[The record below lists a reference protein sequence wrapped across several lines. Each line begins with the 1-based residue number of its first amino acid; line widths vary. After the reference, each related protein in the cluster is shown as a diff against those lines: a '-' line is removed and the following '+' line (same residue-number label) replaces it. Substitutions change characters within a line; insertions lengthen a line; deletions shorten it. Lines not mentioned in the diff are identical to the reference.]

1 MSFHK
6 VFGELERMGGLY
18 GSNGFHKGFGEL
30 LGNLL
35 VEDVMVKKENCSVN
49 VKFPFLVRRL
59 I

>member
-1 MSFHK
+1 
-6 VFGELERMGGLY
+6 MGGLY

-35 VEDVMVKKENCSVN
+35 VEDVMVKKENGSVN